1 MHIASK
7 YHLFNNFF
15 LLHTS
20 FLSKNAYICTLKKRD
35 RLQKPKR
42 IETGHTLLGICH
54 IGPPLKIDFHI
65 QAMRFIKKLDIFILK
80 NFLTLFFG
88 TFSISLFVVLLQ
100 FSWRYIEDLVGKGL
114 EFFVL
119 VKFFW
124 YATLILV
131 PVALPL
137 AVLLA
142 SLISMGNIGERLEL
156 LAIKA
161 AGITLFRALRPIM
174 IVAIIVSGIS
184 FYFQNVVVPDADS
197 KFMVLYHSIELK
209 SPELEI
215 PEGVFY
221 SGIRGNNIYVGKKN
235 KETGMLYNVM
245 IYNFAS
251 GTSNP
256 HIIIADSALLQT
268 SSTKQQLLLHLY
280 NGTQFENTDNTG
292 FQQGRSNVPYRRE
305 TFVEKH
311 FIIDFD
317 TSLTL
322 LSEDTYDDYAK
333 VQTIGQMLVSI
344 KDKEAQCDSL
354 GRAIY
359 EESKRDYSIYG
370 TSMFYNYSRDDMAT
384 EPASNAEARQKQG
397 RSKAKTLAKNEPID
411 FDTIFNRLGSVKQQQ
426 ILLNA
431 MQKVQSAEFRTSYQE
446 NSMYVSEWFMRSYWA
461 EIYQK
466 ISMSLACLMFFFI
479 GAPLGAIIRKGGLG
493 MPVVTSVLIFIFYYI
508 VNTAGVKLGREGA
521 IPVEMGVW
529 LSTIILAPIGLFLTV
544 KSNNDSAVF
553 NMDAYRE
560 FFRKLLGIRQKR
572 NIRIKEVII
581 NDPDY
586 EYAEKLIDELN
597 SCCRQYLKDKKL
609 KRLSYYVKLYLGRAD
624 SEDIKAICDKID
636 YLVDM
641 LSNSKKRQ
649 VIADLNHMPIVDYH
663 SFRFWRRVR
672 NDMRHIMK
680 TGDNLKI
687 AINGK

>member
-1 MHIASK
+1 M
-7 YHLFNNFF
+7 
-15 LLHTS
+15 
-20 FLSKNAYICTLKKRD
+20 
-35 RLQKPKR
+35 
-42 IETGHTLLGICH
+42 
-54 IGPPLKIDFHI
+54 
-65 QAMRFIKKLDIFILK
+65 
-80 NFLTLFFG
+80 LFFG

-100 FSWRYIEDLVGKGL
+100 FSWRYIDDLVGKGL
-114 EFFVL
+114 DFLTL

-124 YATLILV
+124 YATLYLV

-161 AGITLFRALRPIM
+161 AGITLFRTLRPVM
-174 IVAIIVSGIS
+174 IASIIISGIS
-184 FYFQNVVVPDADS
+184 FYFQNVVVPDADR
-197 KFMVLYHSIELK
+197 KFMLLYHSIEMK

-221 SGIRGNNIYVGKKN
+221 SGIRGNNIYVEKKN

-317 TSLTL
+317 TNLNML
-322 LSEDTYDDYAK
+322 EGDTFDEYAK
-333 VQTIGQMLVSI
+333 TQTISQMLESI
-344 KDKEAQCDSL
+344 EERVGQCDSL

-359 EESKRDYSIYG
+359 EESKRDYSIYN
-370 TSMFYNYSRDDMAT
+370 TSMFYSYNREDMAAEPVSST
-384 EPASNAEARQKQG
+384 EATQKQD
-397 RSKAKTLAKNEPID
+397 KDKTKTLAKTETID
-411 FDTIFNRLGSVKQQQ
+411 IDTAFAHLGSVKQQQ
-426 ILLNA
+426 ILLQA
-431 MQKVQSAEFRTSYQE
+431 MQRVQSAEFRTSYQE
-446 NSMYVSEWFMRSYWA
+446 SAMNYSNWFLRSYWV

-466 ISMSLACLMFFFI
+466 LSMSLACFMFFLI

-493 MPVVTSVLIFIFYYI
+493 MPVVASVLIFIFYYI
-508 VNTAGVKLGREGA
+508 VNNAGVKLGREGVV
-521 IPVEMGVW
+521 PVELGVW
-529 LSTIILAPIGLFLTV
+529 MSTLILTPIGVFLTV

-553 NMDAYRE
+553 NMDSYKE

-572 NIRIKEVII
+572 NIRMKEVII

-586 EYAEKLIDELN
+586 GYAETLIDEI
-597 SCCRQYLKDKKL
+597 SSRCRKYMKDKKL
-609 KRLSYYVKLYLGRAD
+609 KRFSYYLKLYFGKGD
-624 SEDIKAICDKID
+624 SSDIRDICEKID

-663 SFRFWRRVR
+663 SFRYWRRVR
-672 NDMRHIMK
+672 NDMRHIIK
-680 TGDNLKI
+680 TGDKLKNS
-687 AINGK
+687 INGK

>member
-1 MHIASK
+1 M
-7 YHLFNNFF
+7 
-15 LLHTS
+15 
-20 FLSKNAYICTLKKRD
+20 
-35 RLQKPKR
+35 
-42 IETGHTLLGICH
+42 
-54 IGPPLKIDFHI
+54 
-65 QAMRFIKKLDIFILK
+65 
-80 NFLTLFFG
+80 LFFG

-100 FSWRYIEDLVGKGL
+100 FSWRYIDDLVGKGL
-114 EFFVL
+114 DFLTL

-124 YATLILV
+124 YATLYLV

-161 AGITLFRALRPIM
+161 AGITLFRTLRPVM
-174 IVAIIVSGIS
+174 IASIIISGIS
-184 FYFQNVVVPDADS
+184 FYFQNVVVPDADR
-197 KFMVLYHSIELK
+197 KFMLLYHSIEMK

-221 SGIRGNNIYVGKKN
+221 SGIRGNNIYVEKKN

-317 TSLTL
+317 TNLNML
-322 LSEDTYDDYAK
+322 EGDTFDEYAK
-333 VQTIGQMLVSI
+333 TQTISQMLESI
-344 KDKEAQCDSL
+344 EERVGQCDSL

-359 EESKRDYSIYG
+359 EESKRDYSIYN
-370 TSMFYNYSRDDMAT
+370 TSMFYSYNREDMVAEPVSSTEAT
-384 EPASNAEARQKQG
+384 QKQDKD
-397 RSKAKTLAKNEPID
+397 KAKTLAKTETID
-411 FDTIFNRLGSVKQQQ
+411 IDTAFAHLGSVKQQQ
-426 ILLNA
+426 ILLQA
-431 MQKVQSAEFRTSYQE
+431 MQRVQSAEFRTSYQE
-446 NSMYVSEWFMRSYWA
+446 SAMNYSNWFLRSYWV

-466 ISMSLACLMFFFI
+466 LSMSLACFMFFLI

-493 MPVVTSVLIFIFYYI
+493 MPVVASVLIFIFYYI
-508 VNTAGVKLGREGA
+508 VNNAGVKLGREGVV
-521 IPVEMGVW
+521 PVELGVW
-529 LSTIILAPIGLFLTV
+529 MSTLILTPIGVFLTV

-553 NMDAYRE
+553 NMDSYKE

-572 NIRIKEVII
+572 NIRMKEVII

-586 EYAEKLIDELN
+586 GYAETLIDEIC
-597 SCCRQYLKDKKL
+597 SRCRKYMKDKKL
-609 KRLSYYVKLYLGRAD
+609 KRFSYYLKLYFGKGD
-624 SEDIKAICDKID
+624 SSDIRDICEKID

-663 SFRFWRRVR
+663 SFRYWRRVR
-672 NDMRHIMK
+672 NDMRHIIK
-680 TGDNLKI
+680 TGDKLKNS
-687 AINGK
+687 INGK